1 MNNLL
6 QQVAGLKKELEGL
19 QPIEAE
25 FQRKLDRKFRLEFNY
40 NSNHL
45 EGNTLTYGETE
56 LLLYFDQT
64 KGDHTMREYEEMQAH
79 DLSLKLVKEWA
90 EDLERPLSEADIKE
104 LNKVILVKP
113 FWKDAITPDGQGT
126 RRQIMVGEYKKYPNS
141 VRLQNG
147 ELFDYA
153 SPTDTP
159 IKMGELIQW
168 FRSACE
174 NGEMHP
180 VELAARLHHQ
190 FVLIHPFDDGNG
202 RISRLL
208 MNYVFWRFGFPP
220 IVIKSSDKQNYL
232 RALNRADVGEMEF
245 FVEYVGKQ
253 VLWSLELSVKAAKGE
268 SVEEVDD
275 VDKELELLR
284 RELSVKETVINKE
297 AEYDSLIETFNDCL
311 VPLFQLFEEKT
322 IPLHSFF
329 LSTKRIMSYPSMEGP
344 LFVKEFSTWEQF
356 MDDHSKE
363 IANLISQQF
372 LAKSPHFYFQYSY
385 LLKTFTRSIKTP
397 NFIEGI
403 NISFEKYYYFISIKT
418 NEEKEFRLRYGDP
431 LPEELMSQIITPLI
445 QDLIEQVRQSTT
457 PI

>member
-6 QQVAGLKKELEGL
+6 QQIDGLKKELEGL
-19 QPIEAE
+19 LPIEAE

-79 DLSLKLVKEWA
+79 DLALKLVKEWA

-113 FWKDAITPDGQGT
+113 FWKDAITSEGQGT

-141 VRLQNG
+141 VRLANG
-147 ELFDYA
+147 EMFNYA

-168 FRSACE
+168 FRTACE
-174 NGEMHP
+174 KGEMHP

-268 SVEEVDD
+268 SVEEADD
-275 VDKELELLR
+275 VDKELELLK
-284 RELSVKETVINKE
+284 RELNSKKIIIDNKADYE
-297 AEYDSLIETFNDCL
+297 N
-311 VPLFQLFEEKT
+311 
-322 IPLHSFF
+322 
-329 LSTKRIMSYPSMEGP
+329 
-344 LFVKEFSTWEQF
+344 
-356 MDDHSKE
+356 
-363 IANLISQQF
+363 IANLIGQSIFPLFQELEEKADKISSFFVEKYKRLHYSTQPKETRF
-372 LAKSPHFYFQYSY
+372 QLGGSVSKWETLNRNWLQAKIIPEKTKITKIECLFGLKGLKIASSSP
-385 LLKTFTRSIKTP
+385 
-397 NFIEGI
+397 
-403 NISFEKYYYFISIKT
+403 SFELKLDVFFEDYQYLIITSINKNDPFKFPYGT
-418 NEEKEFRLRYGDP
+418 QLSKEQMG
-431 LPEELMSQIITPLI
+431 QIITPLI
-445 QDLIEQVRQSTT
+445 QDLIEQIRQNTT
-457 PI
+457 PT

>member
-6 QQVAGLKKELEGL
+6 QQIDDLKKELEGL
-19 QPIEAE
+19 QPIEPE

-79 DLSLKLVKEWA
+79 DLALKLVKEWA

-126 RRQIMVGEYKKYPNS
+126 RRQITVGEYKKYPNS
-141 VRLQNG
+141 VRLANG
-147 ELFDYA
+147 EMFDYA

-245 FVEYVGKQ
+245 FVEYVAKQ

-268 SVEEVDD
+268 SVEEEDD
-275 VDKELELLR
+275 VDKELVLLKQKAKT
-284 RELSVKETVINKE
+284 LPNQKSPQSVLQIFQHFQKKIWSHVRVINSNFDEFFTEKKIFRYVNNNE
-297 AEYDSLIETFNDCL
+297 VVENEISIAFSNLVVNPFTTNIFEYDVYKS
-311 VPLFQLFEEKT
+311 
-322 IPLHSFF
+322 
-329 LSTKRIMSYPSMEGP
+329 
-344 LFVKEFSTWEQF
+344 
-356 MDDHSKE
+356 E
-363 IANLISQQF
+363 I
-372 LAKSPHFYFQYSY
+372 
-385 LLKTFTRSIKTP
+385 
-397 NFIEGI
+397 NFIEWKEIKYGLKKGGEREYTIRLVLEFNDENYRVYITI
-403 NISFEKYYYFISIKT
+403 NEAEICSFLKHYNDFLSNEDIDLMKHTLKKYLLEKISTSI
-418 NEEKEFRLRYGDP
+418 GHP
-431 LPEELMSQIITPLI
+431 LN
-445 QDLIEQVRQSTT
+445 
-457 PI
+457 

>member
-6 QQVAGLKKELEGL
+6 QQIDGLKKELEGL

-79 DLSLKLVKEWA
+79 DLALKLVKEWA

-147 ELFDYA
+147 EMFDYA

-168 FRSACE
+168 FRSAYE
-174 NGEMHP
+174 KGEMHP

-268 SVEEVDD
+268 SVEEADD
-275 VDKELELLR
+275 VDKEVELFR
-284 RELSVKETVINKE
+284 RELNSKKTIIDNKVDYQNVVNIIE
-297 AEYDSLIETFNDCL
+297 NSLF
-311 VPLFQLFEEKT
+311 PLFQLLEAKLEVLNDFFMDKERMMNYSLDGKEKYSLFEYGDDWQNLIQHWLQNRIYKEEFK
-322 IPLHSFF
+322 INDLHYSFEF
-329 LSTKRIMSYPSMEGP
+329 RG
-344 LFVKEFSTWEQF
+344 FVKASTAPSFELKLDVFFEDYQYLIF
-356 MDDHSKE
+356 TSINKNDPFKYSYGIQLSKE
-363 IANLISQQF
+363 QM
-372 LAKSPHFYFQYSY
+372 
-385 LLKTFTRSIKTP
+385 
-397 NFIEGI
+397 G
-403 NISFEKYYYFISIKT
+403 
-418 NEEKEFRLRYGDP
+418 
-431 LPEELMSQIITPLI
+431 QIVTPLV
-445 QDLIEQVRQSTT
+445 QNLIEQIRQNTNPT
-457 PI
+457 